1 MISSTGMQYRDNMR
15 QKLVDILRQ
24 AYAEILES
32 KNLPDLLEFE
42 ISDKWP
48 LECAIRIEE
57 LLYKTLKSGKPYVDK
72 SRSILFNLQDTKNS
86 TLRQKLIFK
95 EISPEEF
102 LQVDVRKFASEDVK
116 NQRIAAEKTN
126 MYNKRTDWD
135 NEEVKA

>member
-1 MISSTGMQYRDNMR
+1 M
-15 QKLVDILRQ
+15 
-24 AYAEILES
+24 
-32 KNLPDLLEFE
+32 PDLLEFE

-57 LLYKTLKSGKPYVDK
+57 LLYKTLKAGKPYVDK

>member
-1 MISSTGMQYRDNMR
+1 M
-15 QKLVDILRQ
+15 
-24 AYAEILES
+24 
-32 KNLPDLLEFE
+32 PDLLEFE

>member
-1 MISSTGMQYRDNMR
+1 MR

-116 NQRIAAEKTN
+116 N
-126 MYNKRTDWD
+126 
-135 NEEVKA
+135 